1 MSFSQLARRAL
12 HLAAATLVLVL
23 VAVPAFSQGL
33 YLKEITKDGRI
44 YVFNIAANA
53 DRFEKSGEMGVGITM
68 LGSGPNGE
76 TVIGD
81 NEKALQL
88 YFFKH
93 NLPVVV
99 QDPPPPAPA
108 APPWRIS
115 GLVFGDY
122 YGFLDNHLSTFEDQH
137 GLWLRRAYF
146 TYDHTF
152 SPLVTTRLRLEANS
166 NGKLAGGAATPFIK
180 DAYMRWTFHGR
191 QQLTTGIQPS
201 LTFDFIEGFWGLR
214 HIEKTPL
221 DLYRTDSSRDTGFTV
236 AGPINA
242 AATMRY
248 AYQFGNESGNNGETD
263 KFKAQRATFL
273 YNKNPGF
280 AVEGLWMHFDRANDA
295 DRETGQI
302 FAGWR
307 NAKGRVGFQYTLQR
321 RQPANGVGANV
332 DLDITSFFGV
342 YENARRKLS
351 FYARVDRFAD
361 ACADCTGIDYLP
373 IAGNAPFTFTL
384 AGMEYFILPSVRVG
398 PNFEYVAY
406 GDPVSGT
413 KPKNDTVARFTFYWV
428 W

>member
-1 MSFSQLARRAL
+1 MSVSQFARRAL
-12 HLAAATLVLVL
+12 HLTGTSLLLVL

-44 YVFNIAANA
+44 YVFNIEANA
-53 DRFEKSGEMGVGITM
+53 ERFEKSGEIGVGITM
-68 LGSGPNGE
+68 LGVGPNGE

-93 NLPVVV
+93 NLSVVV
-99 QDPPPPAPA
+99 PDPPAPPPAA
-108 APPWRIS
+108 LPWRIT

-122 YGFLDNHLSTFEDQH
+122 YGFIDNHLSTFEDQH

-152 SPLVTTRLRLEANS
+152 SPAVTTRLRLEMNS
-166 NGKLAGGAATPFIK
+166 NGKLQGGALTPFVK
-180 DAYMRWTFHGR
+180 DAYMRWTFYGR

-201 LTFDFIEGFWGLR
+201 LTMEYIESFWGLR

-263 KFKAQRATFL
+263 KFKGSRATFR
-273 YNKNPGF
+273 YEKNPGF
-280 AVEGLWMHFDRANDA
+280 GVEGLWMHHDRALDA

-307 NAKGRVGFQYTLQR
+307 HPKGRVGFQYTFQR
-321 RQPANGVGANV
+321 RRPNDNAVGAANV
-332 DLDITSFFGV
+332 
-342 YENARRKLS
+342 NR
-351 FYARVDRFAD
+351 
-361 ACADCTGIDYLP
+361 
-373 IAGNAPFTFTL
+373 
-384 AGMEYFILPSVRVG
+384 
-398 PNFEYVAY
+398 
-406 GDPVSGT
+406 
-413 KPKNDTVARFTFYWV
+413 
-428 W
+428 

>member
-1 MSFSQLARRAL
+1 MSLSQFARRAL
-12 HLAAATLVLVL
+12 RTTLASLALVMVAA
-23 VAVPAFSQGL
+23 PAFSQGL

-44 YVFNIAANA
+44 YVFNIEANA
-53 DRFEKSGEMGVGITM
+53 ERFEKSGEMGVGITM
-68 LGSGPNGE
+68 LAAGPNGE

-93 NLPVVV
+93 NLSVVV
-99 QDPPPPAPA
+99 QDPPPPAPV

-122 YGFLDNHLSTFEDQH
+122 YGFIANHLSTFEDQH
-137 GLWLRRAYF
+137 GLWIRRAYF

-180 DAYMRWTFHGR
+180 DAYFKWTFHGR

-263 KFKAQRATFL
+263 KFKAQRATFS

-307 NAKGRVGFQYTLQR
+307 NTKGRVGFQYTLQR
-321 RQPANGVGANV
+321 REPNNGVGSNI

-342 YENARRKLS
+342 YENPRRKVS
-351 FYARVDRFAD
+351 FYVRVDRFAD
-361 ACADCTGIDYLP
+361 ACTDCTGIDYLP

-406 GDPVSGT
+406 RDPVAGA
-413 KPKNDTVARFTFYWV
+413 KPRNDTVARFTFYWV